1 MAAPTLTQEVS
12 RRAGWSI
19 FMGVLTVGIG
29 LVMILY
35 PLPTAA
41 ASTVFFG
48 SLLIVASVAQFVFAF
63 ASPTVGNFFAK
74 ILLGILYGVAGIA
87 LVGFPGAGVV
97 TLTGVL
103 GTMLI
108 AESVLET
115 VVAFSLPK
123 DSGKGW
129 FFFGALT
136 SLLLGV
142 MILAEWPISS
152 AWAIGTM
159 LGVAVLMNGITRIV
173 VSSQVREAALEV
185 EKTFKAA

>member
-1 MAAPTLTQEVS
+1 MTAPTLTQEVS

-19 FMGVLTVGIG
+19 FMGVLTAAVG

-35 PLPTAA
+35 PLPAA
-41 ASTVFFG
+41 AAATVFFG

-63 ASPTVGNFFAK
+63 ASPTVGSFVAK

-108 AESVLET
+108 VEAVLET
-115 VVAFSLPK
+115 VVAFSLPPHT
-123 DSGKGW
+123 GRGW
-129 FFFGALT
+129 FFFSALT
-136 SLLLGV
+136 SLLLGG

-152 AWAIGTM
+152 VWAIGTM

-173 VSSQVREAALEV
+173 VSSQVRTAARGV
-185 EKTFKAA
+185 ERTFKAA